1 MRRSNSN
8 NDREMDLDVPKY
20 GFSLGREDAASELGI
35 PFLNRVS
42 LAVEDRV
49 G

>member
-8 NDREMDLDVPKY
+8 NDREMDLDGPAN
-20 GFSLGREDAASELGI
+20 SLGREDAASELGTV
-35 PFLNRVS
+35 LKGNRVS